1 MQGELASASVFAL
14 PSTRDGV
21 NEYTRHHQR
30 FVSILNVPP
39 LMSMRHY
46 SQTHIKES
54 REPLLIISLLPLIHC
69 SLQLFGSLLNASVDL
84 EILCNLNPSKRSYLY
99 FKIYNILCVTKF
111 VFSLITRVCY
121 EFSRIN

>member
-39 LMSMRHY
+39 LMSMRSLLSNTY
-46 SQTHIKES
+46 QGIKGAVINYLPS
-54 REPLLIISLLPLIHC
+54 APHPLLYTVVRKPSQLI
-69 SLQLFGSLLNASVDL
+69 G
-84 EILCNLNPSKRSYLY
+84 
-99 FKIYNILCVTKF
+99 
-111 VFSLITRVCY
+111 
-121 EFSRIN
+121 

>member
-69 SLQLFGSLLNASVDL
+69 SLQLFGSLLNSSVDL
-84 EILCNLNPSKRSYLY
+84 EILYNLNPSKRCYLY
-99 FKIYNILCVTKF
+99 LFTIIYNIQCLTK
-111 VFSLITRVCY
+111 LA
-121 EFSRIN
+121 